1 MEELV
6 VWLLAA
12 FGCSSL
18 LVMIAERWIQQM
30 TGIAEL
36 PSVHYRLLLRD
47 SEQVL
52 EQVVRKLLFRSYWSG
67 KPIRI
72 TLIDEGSV
80 DDTPHISTLLNRYPH
95 CQLFDWQDV
104 VGSGT
109 IVTIDLRSMNHKE
122 RF

>member
-18 LVMIAERWIQQM
+18 LMMIAESWIRQM
-30 TGIAEL
+30 NGVAEL

-52 EQVVRKLLFRSYWSG
+52 EQAVRKLLFRSYWSG

-72 TLIDEGSV
+72 TLIDEGSL
-80 DDTPHISTLLNRYPH
+80 DDTPQICTVLDRYPH
-95 CQLFDWQDV
+95 CHLMDWQEGV
-104 VGSGT
+104 AAGT
-109 IVTIDLRSMNHKE
+109 IVTIDLRQHEK
-122 RF
+122 

>member
-47 SEQVL
+47 SEPKHQHL
-52 EQVVRKLLFRSYWSG
+52 DMQS
-67 KPIRI
+67 
-72 TLIDEGSV
+72 EG
-80 DDTPHISTLLNRYPH
+80 IQNRFFKNMRYII
-95 CQLFDWQDV
+95 FGV
-104 VGSGT
+104 VGVCKNNIARINIRYDVFHSG
-109 IVTIDLRSMNHKE
+109 LLE
-122 RF
+122 